1 MPQARPGRPR
11 VLLVDDDVRLVH
23 IVTLYLEVQQID
35 VVSARDGE
43 SSMRFLG
50 DELPDLAIIDAVMP
64 GMGGISLCRRIRALP
79 GGRSLPIIVF
89 TALSE
94 ARDLDAARAAGADSV
109 ITKPFSLP
117 GLGAAV
123 EALLPGLPERAL
135 AIPAG

>member
-11 VLLVDDDVRLVH
+11 VLLVDDDARLVH

-43 SSMRFLG
+43 SAMRVLG
-50 DELPDLAIIDAVMP
+50 DELPDLAIVDVMMP
-64 GMGGISLCRRIRALP
+64 GMGGIGLCRRIRALP
-79 GGRSLPIIVF
+79 GGRALPIIVF
-89 TALSE
+89 TALSDP
-94 ARDLDAARAAGADSV
+94 RDLDAARAAGADSV

-123 EALLPGLPERAL
+123 EALLPVLPEQAV
-135 AIPAG
+135 AAPAV